1 MKITTLLASIILAT
15 SGLTVTGCANY
26 GHERSARAVASDSAI
41 TTKVKT
47 ALLAEKDINSFDIK
61 VSTFKGTVQLSGFV
75 NSQWQIDK
83 AMQVTRTVDG
93 VVSIKND
100 LTHKAI

>member
-1 MKITTLLASIILAT
+1 MKITTLLASVIFAT
-15 SGLTVTGCANY
+15 SSLVITGCANY
-26 GHERSARAVASDSAI
+26 GHERGAGAVVSDSAI

-61 VSTFKGTVQLSGFV
+61 VSTFKGNVQLSGFV

-83 AMQVTRTVDG
+83 AMQVTAAVDG
-93 VVSIKND
+93 VLSVKND